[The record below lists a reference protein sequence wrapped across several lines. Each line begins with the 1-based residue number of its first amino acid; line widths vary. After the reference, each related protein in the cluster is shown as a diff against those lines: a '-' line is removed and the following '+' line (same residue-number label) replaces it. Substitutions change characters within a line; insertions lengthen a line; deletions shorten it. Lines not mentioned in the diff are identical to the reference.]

1 MRNIQTAR
9 APQVPCLKI
18 THIVISKINVR
29 FIRSA
34 SIPDILVKR
43 YDKEIQAWR
52 ALANEAVS
60 LPPALWAFRI
70 WGHKSG
76 VFKGSCAPMS
86 IVIELLS

>member
-1 MRNIQTAR
+1 MRNNQNAR

-18 THIVISKINVR
+18 THIAIRKINVR

-34 SIPDILVKR
+34 SIPDLLVKR
-43 YDKEIQAWR
+43 YDKR
-52 ALANEAVS
+52 DTGLGTLANEAVS